1 MTRPEWLDRNKHS
14 SLLLI
19 FVDYGFKKF
28 YNIVPSQTV
37 SLIITNITF
46 PSHQKLV
53 FEIFRFKSTW
63 VKREAS
69 CFNGGCCSTE
79 CSLKNAFFLLLQR
92 SQSNAQNYNKPL
104 CHFFTINLLKNE
116 NWKFRIFFLSLFP
129 LKYESCFSVFLVAI
143 TFGQMANV
151 MLETLS

>member
-1 MTRPEWLDRNKHS
+1 MYCRLLALPHKHLTRPEWLDRKKHS

-19 FVDYGFKKF
+19 FVNNGFKKF
-28 YNIVPSQTV
+28 YNIVPSPTV

-46 PSHQKLV
+46 PSQQKLV

-63 VKREAS
+63 VKRETEEKAS
-69 CFNGGCCSTE
+69 CFHGVCCSTE

-116 NWKFRIFFLSLFP
+116 NWKFRLFFSLS
-129 LKYESCFSVFLVAI
+129 FL
-143 TFGQMANV
+143 
-151 MLETLS
+151 